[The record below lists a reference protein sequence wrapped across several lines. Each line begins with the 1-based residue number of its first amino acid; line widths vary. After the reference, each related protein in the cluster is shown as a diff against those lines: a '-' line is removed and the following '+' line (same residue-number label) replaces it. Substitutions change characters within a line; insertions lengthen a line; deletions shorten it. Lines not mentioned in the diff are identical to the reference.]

1 MSGLND
7 LLGFP
12 PRLRRPAAV
21 ALRLRREGVLV
32 DSVDLNANGNAIP
45 AGRRDPDARP
55 RRTGAARLVF
65 LDAVTLALAAV
76 AAVSIHPARGPHSVG
91 WALGYCL
98 ATFVILH
105 VRGFYS
111 FRLGGSILPDVG
123 RIATATAL
131 AVMMLLTARVVL
143 GDNLQEVAL
152 AARLWVY
159 STVFLAAGR
168 GGLALGVRRSWV
180 QSDAGLATLVVG
192 AGRVG
197 RLVARRLR
205 DRPEFGLR
213 PVGHI
218 DDEPLPGGDDDLP
231 MLGGTRD
238 LERVVAA
245 NGVRHVL
252 ITFARESDE
261 RLLALMHRCR
271 LLGVEVAVVP
281 RLYEEMTHRM
291 TIEHVGGL
299 PLIRVEQPDPRGWQ
313 FAVKYAADRVIA
325 ATVLLLMLPLVL
337 LIAALVRLSSPGP
350 VFFRQVR
357 VARDGHEFPMLK
369 FRTMRG
375 DPMMDGEADAGWA
388 AGLRGEVVAPGAV
401 VEDRTTALGRLLRKT
416 SLDELPQLINVLTGD
431 MSLVGPRPERVGY
444 VREFE
449 GLIYR
454 YADRHRVKSGLTG
467 WAQVQGLRGETS
479 LADRVEWDNHYI
491 ENWTLALDLKIM
503 LMTLPAML
511 TRERRPTEA
520 PPHAESPR
528 ASTDRHQRRVHAPGR
543 DRSARETH
551 DASPTRSTT

>member
-1 MSGLND
+1 MSGLSD

-12 PRLRRPAAV
+12 PRPRRPAAV
-21 ALRLRREGVLV
+21 ALRLRREGVLA
-32 DSVDLNANGNAIP
+32 DTVDLNANGNALP
-45 AGRRDPDARP
+45 AGRRNPDARP
-55 RRTGAARLVF
+55 RRAGAPHLVV
-65 LDAVTLALAAV
+65 LDTITLALAAV
-76 AAVSIHPARGPHSVG
+76 AAVGIDHATGPHSVS
-91 WALGYCL
+91 WAIGYCL
-98 ATFVILH
+98 TTFVILR

-131 AVMMLLTARVVL
+131 AVMVLLSARAVL

-152 AARLWVY
+152 AVRLWVY

-252 ITFARESDE
+252 ITFARESDD

-271 LLGVEVAVVP
+271 QLGVEVAVVP

-325 ATVLLLMLPLVL
+325 ATVLLLTLPLVL

-350 VFFRQVR
+350 VFFRQIR
-357 VARDGHEFPMLK
+357 VARDGHEFAMLK

-388 AGLRGEVVAPGAV
+388 AGLRGEVVAPSEV
-401 VEDRTTALGRLLRKT
+401 LDRTTALGRFLRKT

-479 LADRVEWDNHYI
+479 LADRVEWDNYYI

-511 TRERRPTEA
+511 TRERRPAEA
-520 PPHAESPR
+520 PRHADIAR
-528 ASTDRHQRRVHAPGR
+528 ASTDRHQQRGHAPGR
-543 DRSARETH
+543 DR
-551 DASPTRSTT
+551 PTREPRESSRSSS